1 MMTQNEFAKKSYEY
15 AVGAIK
21 ATSHPP
27 LTEEG
32 LRRLSEAD
40 LSDFPRLLD
49 ELGWGRGIEG
59 DLHERIQRE
68 FEYAVAFI
76 RDISPDLSLT
86 DLLLF
91 EEDAQNLKLFLKGQL
106 IGRDVT
112 ELANKGGSIPVEII
126 RGSVEAGDFSLISET
141 LDREL
146 KGIEE
151 EKDPFVISSRADR
164 AIFMHTLEL
173 AQKKNTALYEM
184 LLKYG
189 GAKNRISE
197 ARLRL
202 MGQDIEGAKNLLL
215 PVEYT
220 SIAQDGRNEDEIIEE
235 AKETISHAM
244 YELRSGENFAPIA
257 EYFFAKKSEAEALRR
272 LLTQCEL
279 QNKGANVQ

>member
-27 LTEEG
+27 LTEEE
-32 LRRLSEAD
+32 LRRLGEAD
-40 LSDFPRLLD
+40 ISDFPRLLD
-49 ELGWGRGIEG
+49 EFGWGRSIEG
-59 DLHERIQRE
+59 DLRDRIQGE
-68 FEYAVAFI
+68 FEYVVSFI

-91 EEDAQNLKLFLKGQL
+91 EEDAQNLKLFLKGRL

-112 ELANKGGSIPVEII
+112 ELAGKGGAIPLEIL

-141 LDREL
+141 VDQEL
-146 KGIEE
+146 EGIEDE
-151 EKDPFVISSRADR
+151 TDPFVISSRADR
-164 AIFMHTLEL
+164 AIFMHTLKL
-173 AQKKNTALYEM
+173 AKKKNGELYEM

-197 ARLRL
+197 ARLRM
-202 MGQDIEGAKNLLL
+202 MGRDIESVKDLLL

-220 SIAQDGRNEDEIIEE
+220 SILGDSRNEEEIISE
-235 AKETISHAM
+235 ANGIIARAM

-257 EYFFAKKSEAEALRR
+257 EYFFAKKSEAETLRR
-272 LLTQCEL
+272 LLTKCEL
-279 QNKGANVQ
+279 QYKGADVQ